1 MSNITTQLNNKE
13 STVNK
18 PKRVFL
24 QLSLIAAASLIS
36 GIPARAL
43 DSVRSVRFTAE
54 ERRIIY
60 DYYHKGTKSKT
71 KGLSPGLAKRGG
83 NLPPGLQKKLDRDGQ
98 LPPGLQKRLEP
109 LPTDLSRRLPRL
121 PEYWERVMLDRDIV
135 LIDRRSNRVLDIIED
150 IIDLASGR

>member
-1 MSNITTQLNNKE
+1 MLQFNGMTRRNI
-13 STVNK
+13 VNK
-18 PKRVFL
+18 PRRVFL
-24 QLSLIAAASLIS
+24 QLSLIAAMSLIS
-36 GIPARAL
+36 GATAQAL
-43 DSVRSVRFTAE
+43 DSNRSVRFTAE

-60 DYYHKGTKSKT
+60 DYYHKGNKPKT
-71 KGLSPGLAKRGG
+71 KGLPPGLAKRGG

-109 LPTDLSRRLPRL
+109 LPPDLSRRLPRL